1 MIVFILSVTS
11 AAKDSELLER
21 MDDILLSESKI
32 KYPEPSKKIQ
42 FERENVLGASN
53 SPVFC
58 GTFDGQSVA
67 VKRIEK
73 RYPPSPGEDREIAA
87 QIHLD
92 HRNVVK
98 MITAE
103 QDDDFR
109 YQKTSN

>member
-1 MIVFILSVTS
+1 MI
-11 AAKDSELLER
+11 LER
-21 MDDILLSESKI
+21 MDHILSSESKI
-32 KYPEPSKKIQ
+32 KYPTPLSKKIK

-53 SPVFC
+53 SSVFR
-58 GTFDGQSVA
+58 GTFGGQSVA

-98 MITAE
+98 MIAAE